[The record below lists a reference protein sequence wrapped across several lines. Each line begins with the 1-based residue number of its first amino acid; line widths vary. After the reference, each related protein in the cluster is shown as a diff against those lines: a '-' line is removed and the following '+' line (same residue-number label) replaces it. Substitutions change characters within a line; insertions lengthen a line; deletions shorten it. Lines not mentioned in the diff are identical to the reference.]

1 MVREFTNGT
10 SSMPSTRVVQED
22 GSVRSKFDFK
32 SAREKLVCDGNVVAE
47 VSKFTLKG
55 EEGADGPAF
64 N

>member
-1 MVREFTNGT
+1 
-10 SSMPSTRVVQED
+10 MPSTRVVQED
-22 GSVRSKFDFK
+22 GSVRSKFDYK